1 MVDTT
6 PQADAASRSGADMA
20 FNQDPSGPAD
30 DARVRD
36 SRSVPYFARQRQALP
51 TFIGGARPE
60 PETARRK
67 AVIRGAALL
76 TVVVTLG
83 YLTWRVTSTIDLGVW
98 WVAIPLFLAELHNGI
113 GMALYTLS
121 LWDIDAGPEFRSV
134 DAPPGRVAVLIP
146 TYHEPEEVL
155 LPAIAGA
162 LAIEIPH
169 ETWVLD
175 DGNRPEIRELAEDLG
190 ANYLAREENTH
201 AKAGNL
207 NNAIRLIPADFY
219 AVFDADHVAQ
229 PDFLRHTMGYFD
241 DPRVALVQTPQDFY
255 NLESFEHEGVTQ
267 DDQRPYNEESIFY
280 RVIAPGKNFWNAAF
294 WCGTGAVVR
303 ATALREV
310 GLVATESVTEDIQ
323 TSMRMNRHGWRCVYH
338 NEVLARGLAP
348 SDATSYML
356 QRHRWAIGA
365 MQVLRQERPITNSHM
380 TLGQRMAFATT
391 LLGWF
396 DSWRT
401 FAFITLPIGVIITGA
416 SPISAPG
423 WIYGPAFVVTFV
435 SQFVSLRLL
444 ARGFYPPVASLLFEM
459 LRLPAVLP
467 ATLVLLT
474 GERARFIV
482 TPKGASAE
490 RNRTPVPWLH
500 RVLLASCAVALVWL
514 PATLLGLTPTVYHE
528 LAAVFGSAL
537 FLVLN
542 FALLVM
548 AARRIRDPRFAAN
561 RRASV
566 RFEVRLFGSFDGKR
580 CEVEDLSATGAQV
593 LVIDGDPAAVPGHA
607 LLDIVLPDGAVAAI
621 RCDVK
626 RQLERTDGLE
636 LGLEFAPGQREA
648 AAVIALALLHPHET
662 PEELGA
668 AFPVAA

>member
-1 MVDTT
+1 M
-6 PQADAASRSGADMA
+6 PSNRIASADEHGAAAR
-20 FNQDPSGPAD
+20 DP
-30 DARVRD
+30 
-36 SRSVPYFARQRQALP
+36 RSVPYFARQRQALP
-51 TFIGGARPE
+51 TFLGGARPE

-67 AVIRGAALL
+67 ALIRGLAVFTVLL
-76 TVVVTLG
+76 TFA
-83 YLTWRVTSTIDLGVW
+83 YLSWRLSATIDLGVW

-113 GMALYTLS
+113 GMVLYTLS
-121 LWDIDAGPEFRSV
+121 LWDIDAGPSFRPV
-134 DAPPGRVAVLIP
+134 DEAPGRVAVLIP
-146 TYHEPEEVL
+146 TYREPEEVL
-155 LPAIAGA
+155 LPSIAGA

-175 DGNRPEIRELAEDLG
+175 DGNRPEIRSLAEDLG
-190 ANYLAREENTH
+190 ARYIAREDNVH

-207 NNAIRLIPADFY
+207 NHAIELIEADFY
-219 AVFDADHVAQ
+219 AIFDADHVAQ
-229 PDFLRHTMGYFD
+229 PDFLRHTLGYFD

-267 DDQRPYNEESIFY
+267 DDRRPYNEESIFY
-280 RVIAPGKNFWNAAF
+280 RVIAPGKNYWDAAF

-310 GLVATESVTEDIQ
+310 GLVATDSVTEDIQ
-323 TSMRMNRHGWRCVYH
+323 TSMRMNRLGWRCVYH

-356 QRHRWAIGA
+356 QRNRWAIGA
-365 MQVLRQERPITNSHM
+365 MQVLRQERPLTNSRM
-380 TLGQRMAFATT
+380 TFGQRMAFATT

-401 FAFITLPIGVIITGA
+401 FAFITLPIGVVMTGA

-423 WIYGPAFVVTFV
+423 WIYGPAFAVTFV
-435 SQFVSLRLL
+435 SQFVALRLL

-474 GERARFIV
+474 GERARFIA
-482 TPKGASAE
+482 TPKGASTN
-490 RNRTPVPWLH
+490 RTRTPVPWLH

-528 LAAVFGSAL
+528 LAAVFGSAF

-542 FALLVM
+542 FLLLVM

-566 RFEVRLFGSFDGKR
+566 RFEVRLFGSFDGRR

-593 LVIDGDPAAVPGHA
+593 MIIDGDSTSVPDEA
-607 LLDIVLPDGAVAAI
+607 QLDIVLPDGTVAAV

-626 RQLERTDGLE
+626 RRLERLDGLE
-636 LGLEFAPGQREA
+636 LGLEFAVGQREA

-662 PEELGA
+662 PEELGV
-668 AFPVAA
+668 AFPTAA